1 MRSLDL
7 GWTTCAAL
15 PGCAGSARRPYGRC
29 LAHLDDAELAEVL
42 GGLSPGSPVDLRGT
56 RVEPHLLERVLD
68 ATRGRPGRARFD
80 RAVLTGDARFGGV
93 VFGGDATFDHA
104 RFHCLASFVDARF
117 TGNVSFR
124 GAGFARELSLH
135 GVSVA
140 GHAAFDRVS
149 AGRDALFGAA
159 AFGRTVSFEGAELHG
174 FTSFD
179 GARFAGDAVFRGCRF
194 GRAVSFRRAEFGGL
208 AGFEGARFREG
219 GSLTPASAG
228 RGLSLAGAWA
238 GGGLDVAAA
247 GCRVDL
253 RRLRAAGR
261 LAVRL
266 DDAEADLTGATLLGP
281 ARIEGRVR
289 SGGNPGRDGDG
300 ERGTTVRRTVT
311 EDGGRGTTV
320 RRTLTEDG
328 AARVTPPRGPDRT
341 RPPRTPPTSRVTSL
355 RGLDA
360 EALELV
366 RVDLGAGG
374 LTGVRR
380 PERLRLTGCA
390 PAAPRGVR
398 LAARRWPRRRALASG
413 LTLGALEMRRVTV
426 AAPARWLLGP
436 HWAPG
441 GNGPRMNRIMGW
453 LALVTAVTAASLLA
467 GSASHAAHRPAPA
480 TPQKDLPGH
489 SRVTPD
495 AHPRI

>member
-7 GWTTCAAL
+7 GWTTCTAL
-15 PGCAGSARRPYGRC
+15 PGCTGSARQPYGRC
-29 LAHLDDAELAEVL
+29 LAHLDDAELTGVL

-56 RVEPHLLERVLD
+56 RVEPHLLERILD
-68 ATRGRPGRARFD
+68 ATRGRPGRTRFD

-104 RFHCLASFVDARF
+104 RFHHLASFVDARF

-124 GAGFARELSLH
+124 GAGFTRELSLH

-140 GHAAFDRVS
+140 GHAAFDRVL

-238 GGGLDVAAA
+238 GGGLDVAVA

-266 DDAEADLTGATLLGP
+266 DGAEADLTGATLLGP

-289 SGGNPGRDGDG
+289 SGGNPGRDGNG
-300 ERGTTVRRTVT
+300 GRGATARRTVA
-311 EDGGRGTTV
+311 GY
-320 RRTLTEDG
+320 G
-328 AARVTPPRGPDRT
+328 AARVASPRGPDRT
-341 RPPRTPPTSRVTSL
+341 RSPRTPLTSRVTSL

-374 LTGVRR
+374 LTGVHR

-390 PAAPRGVR
+390 PAAAPRGVR
-398 LAARRWPRRRALASG
+398 LATRRWPRRRALTSG
-413 LTLGALEMRRVTV
+413 PALGALGMRRVTV

-436 HWAPG
+436 RWAPG

-467 GSASHAAHRPAPA
+467 GSASHAAHRPVPAP
-480 TPQKDLPGH
+480 PQKDLPGH